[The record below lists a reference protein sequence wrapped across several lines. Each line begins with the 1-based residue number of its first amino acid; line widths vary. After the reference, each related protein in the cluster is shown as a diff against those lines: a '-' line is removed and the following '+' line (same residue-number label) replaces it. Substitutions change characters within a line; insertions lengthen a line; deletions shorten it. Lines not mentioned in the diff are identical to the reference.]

1 MKENFTTLPTYYL
14 ARGRHL
20 DPSSVLSQ
28 VCIQGDHSGR
38 LQPLVDLVP
47 TVQTVLA
54 AIGPLLQ
61 LPTAQV
67 G

>member
-47 TVQTVLA
+47 TVLA

-61 LPTAQV
+61 LPTAQA